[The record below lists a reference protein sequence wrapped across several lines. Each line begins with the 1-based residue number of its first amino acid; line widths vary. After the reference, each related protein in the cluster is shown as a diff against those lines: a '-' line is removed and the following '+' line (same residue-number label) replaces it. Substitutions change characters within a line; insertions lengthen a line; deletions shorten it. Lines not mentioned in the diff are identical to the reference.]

1 MTSVLQKEKLTI
13 KHATSSALTGV
24 GSVSQ
29 QAPGSV
35 CMHSGTPIYRL
46 VRQTKKYFIFD
57 AFYKDRVDRGMETW
71 YILVSSRI

>member
-1 MTSVLQKEKLTI
+1 MTSVLQKEKLTK

-24 GSVSQ
+24 GSVSP

-46 VRQTKKYFIFD
+46 VR
-57 AFYKDRVDRGMETW
+57 
-71 YILVSSRI
+71 